1 MQTLGSDRQ
10 RRFKTAA
17 GDTWV
22 RNPRRVDGLEITASE
37 DGCIVSR
44 RGQDRI
50 QFLNPTAVLILE
62 LCTGESSP
70 EQIADLVKEAYSL
83 PEAPVADVRQ
93 ALKQLKAEGLLR

>member
-10 RRFKTAA
+10 RRIKTAT
-17 GDTWV
+17 GETWV
-22 RNPRRVDGLEITASE
+22 RNPRRVDGLEISTSE

-70 EQIADLVKEAYSL
+70 NQIADLVQEAYSL
-83 PEAPVADVRQ
+83 PESPLEDVRQ
-93 ALKQLKAEGLLR
+93 ALRQLKAEGLLR